1 MNLQTKIPLQ
11 PQRFNQIDYS
21 SKVLL
26 LGSCF
31 SENIGEKF
39 QYFKFQSLQNPF
51 GILFQ
56 PLAIE
61 KLITNAINQ
70 KEYSEDDIFFLNEHW
85 HCFDAHSRLSN
96 PSKEELLAQLN
107 ENISQTYDFLKEASH
122 IIITLGTSWVYR
134 HIETDQIVANCH
146 KVPQKKFLKELLS
159 VDTISE
165 SLEAIVSLVTS
176 INPDI
181 HFIFT
186 VSPVRHIKDGYVEN
200 TLSKSHLITA
210 IHNLIN
216 RNSEIE
222 NRQLAYFPSYE
233 IVMDELRDYRFYN
246 EDMLHPNQLAIDYI
260 WEKFTSVWVHQNSEA
275 IMGEVDAIQKGL
287 AHRPFNAK
295 SDAHLKFT
303 QQLEKRVLKLQK
315 ALPGLSF

>member
-61 KLITNAINQ
+61 KLITNTINQ
-70 KEYSEDDIFFLNEHW
+70 KEYTEQDIFFNNEQW

-107 ENISQTYDFLKEASH
+107 ENMSQTHNFLKEASH

-159 VDTISE
+159 VDTITE
-165 SLEAIVSLVTS
+165 SLEASISLVKS
-176 INPDI
+176 INPNAN
-181 HFIFT
+181 FIFT
-186 VSPVRHIKDGYVEN
+186 VSPVRHIKDGFVEN

-210 IHNLIN
+210 IH
-216 RNSEIE
+216 
-222 NRQLAYFPSYE
+222 QLLSLRAESRSLSYFPSYE
-233 IVMDELRDYRFYN
+233 IVMDELRDYRFYKD
-246 EDMLHPNQLAIDYI
+246 DMLHPNQLAIDYI
-260 WEKFTSVWVHQNSEA
+260 WEKFTSVWVHQNSKA
-275 IMGEVDAIQKGL
+275 IMDEVDAIQKGL
-287 AHRPFNAK
+287 AHRPFNPN
-295 SDAHLKFT
+295 SDAQKKFLKKL
-303 QQLEKRVLKLQK
+303 QSKIKELQK
-315 ALPGLSF
+315 AHPQIQF